1 MTAQLSWKRAL
12 EDSSPVMVNGS
23 SGPATEP
30 HQVDPFQQ
38 DLFQEDQ
45 PTELRVEEPSDVVS
59 LQKEHSDQKDKEVNE
74 KEEEEEKEAE
84 SPNSSEEEK
93 PKPDALDDLY
103 TSLASSDMYNS
114 LATLAKARDNTVKVI
129 NTLSSIVSPF
139 INVNPYKSLQIPF
152 PY

>member
-1 MTAQLSWKRAL
+1 
-12 EDSSPVMVNGS
+12 MVNGS
-23 SGPATEP
+23 SGSAAEL

-45 PTELRVEEPSDVVS
+45 PTELRVEEPSDVAS

-114 LATLAKARDNTVKVI
+114 LATLAKAQDNTVKVI

-139 INVNPYKSLQIPF
+139 SNVNPYKSLQIPF
-152 PY
+152 PSWFYM